1 MRLRIKYC
9 GGCNEKYS
17 RRRLGEE
24 IVKKVG
30 EKLGSSEVVTVRD
43 GGDVILYLCG
53 CEVCCVEDE
62 EASGTRRVV
71 VGPGL
76 VDYMEVK
83 PEEVAVVAAEKILFG
98 GRR

>member
-24 IVKKVG
+24 IIG
-30 EKLGSSEVVTVRD
+30 RAREKLGNSELVIANEDADVT
-43 GGDVILYLCG
+43 LYLCG
-53 CEVCCVEDE
+53 CEVCCVDDDQSRRE
-62 EASGTRRVV
+62 RRVV

-76 VDYMEVK
+76 VDYLELK
-83 PEEVAVVAAEKILFG
+83 PEDVADYAAEKIVFG
-98 GRR
+98 G